1 MHLAWFSNAM
11 CCAFQAL
18 ENKPSSIFWTSLG
31 RSLEKCARDTAKSK
45 ASAEN
50 RRRAHKHRFNV
61 SPANLGFWLP
71 EIATTF
77 P

>member
-1 MHLAWFSNAM
+1 MY
-11 CCAFQAL
+11 CALQAL

-31 RSLEKCARDTAKSK
+31 RSLEKYARDIAKSK

-50 RRRAHKHRFNV
+50 RRRAHKHRLDV
-61 SPANLGFWLP
+61 PPTNLGFWLP